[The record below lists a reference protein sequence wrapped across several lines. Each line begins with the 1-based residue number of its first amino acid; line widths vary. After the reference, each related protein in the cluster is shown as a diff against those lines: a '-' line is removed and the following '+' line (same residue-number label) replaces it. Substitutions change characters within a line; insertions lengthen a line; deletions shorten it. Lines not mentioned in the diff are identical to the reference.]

1 MSTRI
6 VSLTLLVLLAG
17 LAVCGDD
24 DDASG
29 VTLPDGSDNRIVVK
43 MRDSVFFSANVVVD
57 FGDTVK
63 WVSAGNLPHTA
74 TRGTGCTGDG
84 LWESVSV
91 CRDGQ
96 FMVIFD
102 INHVKQK
109 GTFPCY
115 GAFRCPSA

>member
-17 LAVCGDD
+17 LAACGDD

-57 FGDTVK
+57 FGDTV
-63 WVSAGNLPHTA
+63 
-74 TRGTGCTGDG
+74 
-84 LWESVSV
+84 
-91 CRDGQ
+91 Q
-96 FMVIFD
+96 
-102 INHVKQK
+102 
-109 GTFPCY
+109 
-115 GAFRCPSA
+115 